1 MYIYDCFSVV
11 PVGYVLTL
19 NIKRVFDHNV
29 KHLILRLC
37 VIFSVFGKVVTF
49 SSLFDFDTR
58 SHKTTS
64 SDINMFDMRYD

>member
-29 KHLILRLC
+29 KPLILRLC

-49 SSLFDFDTR
+49 SSLFDFDTW
-58 SHKTTS
+58 SHKTT
-64 SDINMFDMRYD
+64 